1 MKGRTHVLVL
11 VGALLAGCSELPTRL
26 LAPEVPVNIALP
38 LVDSLLVLEQ
48 LIKDTAQIRRDPATG
63 NLAIAF
69 GGELTPV
76 RVAEELTRIAP
87 LQRRYAVSAA
97 EEDTL
102 QAHFRQWWQRT
113 LVLALPLLRCFP
125 QLPAPPAQ
133 TVVPSVSG
141 VQVEQPAT
149 LPAEIQAVEFRHGIA
164 NLVLHNGYPVPLS
177 IEPPPGQSQPGI
189 LLQTPGYGEWFVAL
203 SPMQRLIPPGETRG
217 LPSDPGGEIRVGLD
231 GMVLTS
237 ATRIVLQLGSP
248 GSGGQPVRYDTMPV
262 FSARLIPQGSAFR
275 WAELRLPELEL
286 LLPLSVELPN
296 QAALE
301 EARLSEIAL
310 HCRFRND
317 LPISVQGQLYFP
329 QLRSAD
335 GQPLTFPLQLEPKA
349 SAEWREQR
357 TGVLLRPVAEDL
369 GSVRVLRAYARL
381 RVPSQQSFQ
390 RFWDSDTLL
399 AELSLE
405 RFHVAWAQGER
416 LPVVEFEAQTESE
429 VWLRGNLGALS
440 QMELE
445 LAELLLEA
453 HLENSAAVAFRI
465 EGTAEVLDRT
475 RNLLARLTIPEQL
488 VEPAELIG
496 GELRARPSHWQL
508 RYTDVVLRARPRFVR
523 FLWRIRVEGPP
534 KWAVADSSQIFGRV
548 ELVVPVRL
556 RIQRLEFDTLWA
568 LTGGETLRRQSRAV
582 RSARAVVEVYNLF
595 PVALELQL
603 TLADSLDSLR
613 LPPQAPLWIAAAPV
627 TAAGVGAA
635 PQKVLSSFPL
645 SQEQLELLRR
655 ADRVRVRL
663 RGETSAGQYVRIRS
677 SDWVHMRAILQIEY
691 VP

>member
-1 MKGRTHVLVL
+1 MKGRTHLLVL
-11 VGALLAGCSELPTRL
+11 VGALLAGCSEFPTRL
-26 LAPEVPVNIALP
+26 LVPEVPVTIALP

-48 LIKDTAQIRRDPATG
+48 LIEDTAQIRRDPASG

-76 RVAEELTRIAP
+76 KVAEELTRIAP
-87 LQRRYAVSAA
+87 LQLRYAVSAT

-102 QAHFRQWWQRT
+102 QRHFRQWWQRT
-113 LVLALPLLRCFP
+113 LMLALPLSQLFP

-133 TVVPSVSG
+133 TVIPAVSN
-141 VQVEQPAT
+141 VQVEQPMA
-149 LPAEIQAVEFRHGIA
+149 LPAEVQAVEFSRGVA
-164 NLVLHNGYPVPLS
+164 NLVLYNGYPVPLS

-189 LLQTPGYGEWFVAL
+189 LLQTPGHGEWFIGV
-203 SPMQRLIPPGETRG
+203 SPQQRLLPPGETRG
-217 LPSDPGGEIRVGLD
+217 LPSDPGGEIGVRLD
-231 GMVLTS
+231 GVTLS
-237 ATRIVLQLGSP
+237 AATRIVLRMSSP
-248 GSGGQPVRYDTMPV
+248 GSGGQQVRYDTVPV
-262 FSARLIPQGSAFR
+262 FSMRLILREFAFH

-286 LLPLSVELPN
+286 VLPLSVELPN
-296 QAALE
+296 QAVLE
-301 EARLSEIAL
+301 EARLSEIELSYRL
-310 HCRFRND
+310 HNGF
-317 LPISVQGQLYFP
+317 PVPVQGELRFP
-329 QLRSAD
+329 QLRSEN
-335 GQPLTFPLQLEPKA
+335 GQPLMFPLQLE
-349 SAEWREQR
+349 AESLAEGREQR
-357 TGVLLRPVAEDL
+357 AELLLRPVAEDF
-369 GSVRVLRAYARL
+369 GAVRMLRAYVHL
-381 RVPSQQSFQ
+381 RVPPQQSFR
-390 RFWDSDTLL
+390 RFWDSDTLS

-405 RFHVAWAQGER
+405 RFRVAWAQGER

-429 VWLRGNLGALS
+429 VWLRGNLGALA

-465 EGTAEVLDRT
+465 EGTVEVLDRT
-475 RNLLARLTIPEQL
+475 RNLLARLVIPEQL
-488 VEPAELIG
+488 VEPAEHVA

-534 KWAVADSSQIFGRV
+534 RWAVADSSQISGRV

-556 RIQRLEFDTLWA
+556 RIQKLEFDTLWA
-568 LTGGETLRRQSRAV
+568 LTGGEMLRRQSRAV
-582 RSARAVVEVYNLF
+582 RSARAVVEVYNFF

-613 LPPQAPLWIAAAPV
+613 LPPQAPLWIAAASV
-627 TAAGVGAA
+627 TAAGVSAA

-663 RGETSAGQYVRIRS
+663 RGETPVGQYVRIRS
-677 SDWVHMRAILQIEY
+677 SDWVHMRATLQIEY